1 MQIDLSKKST
11 NKQPG
16 KAKVVD
22 FDFEPNIK
30 KPVVCSKCSSPE
42 FEGFSTSFG
51 LYRRCLKCNNEWP
64 MGGISVL
71 ANLTKEEKEAFRE
84 INNNRAQDE
93 AANKAASL
101 AEDIEHL
108 EDIKMDE
115 SLSGSSANRSFWNNY
130 LSQWSYEE

>member
-1 MQIDLSKKST
+1 
-11 NKQPG
+11 
-16 KAKVVD
+16 
-22 FDFEPNIK
+22 
-30 KPVVCSKCSSPE
+30 
-42 FEGFSTSFG
+42 
-51 LYRRCLKCNNEWP
+51 